1 VDAGI
6 SEANLFVLSDGTATV
21 FPSGLTSDWPAGY
34 VVQYHDLLAA
44 PRSNH
49 WVSGVEVRRGS
60 QRGAGLAVAAS
71 LGSVGAVPEQ
81 VEVELRLSGDISVL
95 REIRPADLGKGGVS
109 FSLPVSPEG
118 ATEGWLEL
126 SADGL
131 PADDLFPFVLDGER
145 ALPVLLISGDGGSN
159 PRDDEVYYLERAL
172 EPGPGSSS
180 RVRPRVVSAEEVRR
194 LEGGPGSVIFLANV
208 ANPEP
213 LIADLLRGVEAGGGL
228 FISVGSNVDPDVYND
243 LLGDLL
249 PARFTEVKTRG
260 RGTFETAP
268 VGLSVPSLDQ
278 EEFRVF
284 RSGGARGFSRVGFGK
299 VLGTEPRLIGDSR
312 VLLRYSDGLPA
323 LLERRVGQG
332 RVVLFTSS
340 LDDDWTD
347 FPLRSIY
354 VTLMHQ
360 FARGLSG
367 SLLFEGSPEL
377 EVGARLP
384 LPVPPDSRRPAWVQ
398 APDGSEIRLE
408 AAAADGEGRVL
419 FGETRAAGHYSLY
432 WGGAPGETPSLV
444 GRFSVRVPQA
454 ESRLVAVDANRLLS
468 AVPGLIFHG
477 QGEAVAEA
485 RRGEI
490 VRRASALPF
499 VLLILALFLLGET
512 VVAGR
517 RS

>member
-1 VDAGI
+1 
-6 SEANLFVLSDGTATV
+6 
-21 FPSGLTSDWPAGY
+21 
-34 VVQYHDLLAA
+34 
-44 PRSNH
+44 
-49 WVSGVEVRRGS
+49 
-60 QRGAGLAVAAS
+60 
-71 LGSVGAVPEQ
+71 
-81 VEVELRLSGDISVL
+81 
-95 REIRPADLGKGGVS
+95 
-109 FSLPVSPEG
+109 
-118 ATEGWLEL
+118 
-126 SADGL
+126 
-131 PADDLFPFVLDGER
+131 
-145 ALPVLLISGDGGSN
+145 
-159 PRDDEVYYLERAL
+159 
-172 EPGPGSSS
+172 
-180 RVRPRVVSAEEVRR
+180 
-194 LEGGPGSVIFLANV
+194 
-208 ANPEP
+208 
-213 LIADLLRGVEAGGGL
+213 
-228 FISVGSNVDPDVYND
+228 VGSNVDPDVYND